1 MELRLLEYFL
11 TVVREENISRAAEVL
26 HVTQP
31 TLSRQMKELEDEL
44 HTTLFIRGKRL
55 TLTDSGVMLRRRA
68 EEVVSLMNKIDSE
81 FREQEEISGV
91 ISVGSG
97 GLKAASVLPELIE
110 HFRER
115 YPLVS
120 FEIITGT
127 ADIILIKE
135 RLEHGLL
142 DFGFLLEP
150 IDIEKFDYLRLPT
163 KEVWGV
169 LLPANHRLS
178 SEKAITRQQLRELP
192 LVVTSRN
199 ALRGEIE
206 EWLKYPVSELDIVA
220 TFNLIDNVAPLAERG
235 IACVLAVEGA
245 VDMFDPAR
253 FAFRPLKP
261 ELFMTSVL
269 AWKKLSP
276 YAGAA
281 GKFLEYIKSIHSEHT
296 KV

>member
-11 TVVREENISRAAEVL
+11 AVVREENISRAAEVL

-44 HTTLFIRGKRL
+44 NTTLFIRGKRL

-68 EEVVSLMNKIDSE
+68 EEVVTLMHKIDSE
-81 FREQEEISGV
+81 FREQEEISGI

-97 GLKAASVLPELIE
+97 GMMAAKVLPELIG

-120 FEIITGT
+120 FEIITGN
-127 ADIILIKE
+127 ADNIKE

-150 IDIEKFDYLRLPT
+150 VDVEKFDYLRM
-163 KEVWGV
+163 KVREKWGV
-169 LLPANHRLS
+169 LLPAGHPLS
-178 SEKAITRQQLRELP
+178 AAPSVTREQLKGLP
-192 LVVTSRN
+192 LVVTSRT

-206 EWLKYPVSELDIVA
+206 GWLGYPVSELDIVA
-220 TFNLIDNVAPLAERG
+220 THNLINNAAPLTERG
-235 IACVLAVEGA
+235 IACVLTIEGA

-253 FAFRPLKP
+253 FAFRPLSP
-261 ELFMTSVL
+261 ELSMTSVL

-276 YAGAA
+276 YSGAA

-296 KV
+296 

>member
-11 TVVREENISRAAEVL
+11 TVVREENISKAAEVL

-97 GLKAASVLPELIE
+97 GLMAAKILPELIE

-120 FEIITGT
+120 FDIITG
-127 ADIILIKE
+127 
-135 RLEHGLL
+135 
-142 DFGFLLEP
+142 
-150 IDIEKFDYLRLPT
+150 
-163 KEVWGV
+163 
-169 LLPANHRLS
+169 
-178 SEKAITRQQLRELP
+178 
-192 LVVTSRN
+192 N
-199 ALRGEIE
+199 AESNKR
-206 EWLKYPVSELDIVA
+206 K
-220 TFNLIDNVAPLAERG
+220 T
-235 IACVLAVEGA
+235 
-245 VDMFDPAR
+245 
-253 FAFRPLKP
+253 
-261 ELFMTSVL
+261 
-269 AWKKLSP
+269 
-276 YAGAA
+276 
-281 GKFLEYIKSIHSEHT
+281 
-296 KV
+296 

>member
-11 TVVREENISRAAEVL
+11 TVVREENISKAAEVL

-44 HTTLFIRGKRL
+44 NTTLFIRGKRL

-68 EEVVSLMNKIDSE
+68 EEVVSLMNKMDSE

-97 GLKAASVLPELIE
+97 GLMAAKILPELIE

-120 FEIITGT
+120 FDIITGN
-127 ADIILIKE
+127 ADLIKE

-142 DFGFLLEP
+142 DFGILLEP
-150 IDIEKFDYLRLPT
+150 VDIEKFDYLRLPT

-169 LLPANHRLS
+169 LFPADHKFAC
-178 SEKAITRQQLRELP
+178 EQAITRKQLKELP
-192 LVVTSRN
+192 LVLTSRT
-199 ALRGEIE
+199 ALRSEIE
-206 EWLKYPVSELDIVA
+206 EWLRYPVSELDVIA
-220 TFNLIDNVAPLAERG
+220 TMNLIDNVAPLAERG
-235 IACVLAVEGA
+235 IACVLTIEGA
-245 VDMFDPAR
+245 VELFDPVR
-253 FAFRPLKP
+253 FAFRPLTP
-261 ELFMTSVL
+261 ELSMTSVL

-276 YAGAA
+276 YSGAA
-281 GKFLEYIKSIHSEHT
+281 GKFLEYIKT
-296 KV
+296 YKVLP

>member
-11 TVVREENISRAAEVL
+11 AVVREENISRAAEVL

-44 HTTLFIRGKRL
+44 NTTLFIRGKRL
-55 TLTDSGVMLRRRA
+55 ALTDSGVMLRRRA
-68 EEVVSLMNKIDSE
+68 EEVVTLMHKIDSE
-81 FREQEEISGV
+81 FREQEEISGI

-97 GLKAASVLPELIE
+97 GLMAAKVLPELIG

-120 FEIITGT
+120 FEIITGN
-127 ADIILIKE
+127 ADNIKE

-150 IDIEKFDYLRLPT
+150 VDVEKFDYLRM
-163 KEVWGV
+163 KVRENWGV
-169 LLPANHRLS
+169 LLPAGHPLS
-178 SEKAITRQQLRELP
+178 AAPSVTREQLKGLP
-192 LVVTSRN
+192 LVVTSRT

-206 EWLKYPVSELDIVA
+206 GWLGYPVSELDIVA
-220 TFNLIDNVAPLAERG
+220 THNLINNAAPLTERG
-235 IACVLAVEGA
+235 IACVLTIEGA

-253 FAFRPLKP
+253 FTFRPLSP
-261 ELFMTSVL
+261 ELSMTSVL

-276 YAGAA
+276 YSGAA

-296 KV
+296 

>member
-1 MELRLLEYFL
+1 MELRLLKYFL

-31 TLSRQMKELEDEL
+31 TLSRQMKELEEEL

-55 TLTDSGVMLRRRA
+55 VLTDSGVMLRRRA
-68 EEVVSLMNKIDSE
+68 EEVVSLINKIDNE
-81 FREQEEISGV
+81 FREQEELSGV

-97 GLKAASVLPELIE
+97 GLMASKILPDLIR

-115 YPLVS
+115 YPLVE
-120 FEIITGT
+120 FEIITGN
-127 ADIILIKE
+127 ADNIKE

-150 IDIEKFDYLRLPT
+150 VDIGKFDYLRLAG
-163 KEVWGV
+163 KEIWGV
-169 LLPANHRLS
+169 LLPAGHPLAAERS
-178 SEKAITRQQLRELP
+178 VTKEQLRELP
-192 LVVTSRN
+192 LIVTSRT
-199 ALRGEIE
+199 ALRSEIE
-206 EWLKYPVSELDIVA
+206 EWLSYPVSELDVVA
-220 TFNLIDNVAPLAERG
+220 THNLINNAAPLTENG
-235 IACVLAVEGA
+235 VACVLTVEGA

-253 FAFRPLKP
+253 FAFRPLTP
-261 ELFMTSVL
+261 ELSMTSVL

-281 GKFLEYIKSIHSEHT
+281 GKFLEYIKAIHSGHR
-296 KV
+296 

>member
-1 MELRLLEYFL
+1 MELRVLQYFL

-31 TLSRQMKELEDEL
+31 TLSRQMKELEEEL

-68 EEVVSLMNKIDSE
+68 EEVVMLMQKIDSE
-81 FREQEEISGV
+81 FQQQEEISGV

-97 GLKAASVLPELIE
+97 GLMAAKLLPELIA

-115 YPLVS
+115 YPFVS
-120 FEIITGT
+120 FEIITGN
-127 ADIILIKE
+127 ADHIKE

-150 IDIEKFDYLRLPT
+150 VDIEKFDYIRLPT
-163 KEVWGV
+163 KEIWGV
-169 LLPANHRLS
+169 LLPANHPLAN
-178 SEKAITRQQLRELP
+178 ETAITRKQLKTLP
-192 LVVTSRN
+192 LVSTSRN
-199 ALRGEIE
+199 ALKSEIE
-206 EWLKYPVSELDIVA
+206 EWLRYPVTELDIVA
-220 TFNLIDNVAPLAERG
+220 THNLINNVAPLAEHG
-235 IACVLAVEGA
+235 IAGVLTIEGA
-245 VDMFDPAR
+245 IDLYDPAR
-253 FAFRPLKP
+253 FAFRPLTP
-261 ELFMTSVL
+261 ELSMTSVL

-276 YAGAA
+276 YSGAA
-281 GKFLEYIKSIHSEHT
+281 GKFLEYIESIHLGHT

>member
-11 TVVREENISRAAEVL
+11 TVVREENISKAAEVL

-44 HTTLFIRGKRL
+44 NTTLFIRGKRL
-55 TLTDSGVMLRRRA
+55 TLTDAGVMLRRRA
-68 EEVVSLMNKIDSE
+68 EEVVSLMQKIDSE

-91 ISVGSG
+91 VSVGSG
-97 GLKAASVLPELIE
+97 GLKAAEILPELIG

-120 FEIITGT
+120 FELHTGT
-127 ADIILIKE
+127 ADHVKE

-142 DFGFLLEP
+142 DFGILLEP
-150 IDIEKFDYLRLPT
+150 VDVEKFDYLRLPA
-163 KEVWGV
+163 KETWG
-169 LLPANHRLS
+169 LLMSADHPLAR
-178 SEKAITRQQLRELP
+178 EKSIARKLLKGQP
-192 LVVTSRN
+192 LVVTSRT

-206 EWLKYPVSELDIVA
+206 EWLRCPISELDIVA
-220 TFNLIDNVAPLAERG
+220 TMNLINNAAPLAERG
-235 IACVLAVEGA
+235 LACVLTIEGA

-253 FAFRPLKP
+253 FAFRPLTP
-261 ELFMTSVL
+261 ELSFTSVL

-276 YAGAA
+276 YSGAA
-281 GKFLEYIKSIHSEHT
+281 GKFLEYIKSVHAGQ
-296 KV
+296 

>member
-11 TVVREENISRAAEVL
+11 AVVREENISRAAEVL

-44 HTTLFIRGKRL
+44 NTTLFIRGKRL
-55 TLTDSGVMLRRRA
+55 TLTDQGVMLRRRA
-68 EEVVSLMNKIDSE
+68 EEVVTLMHKIDSE
-81 FREQEEISGV
+81 FREQEEISGI

-97 GLKAASVLPELIE
+97 GLMAAKVLPELIG

-120 FEIITGT
+120 FEIITGN
-127 ADIILIKE
+127 ADNIKE

-150 IDIEKFDYLRLPT
+150 VDVEKFDYLRM
-163 KEVWGV
+163 KVRENWGV
-169 LLPANHRLS
+169 LMPAGHPLS
-178 SEKAITRQQLRELP
+178 AAPSVTREQLKGLP
-192 LVVTSRN
+192 LVVTSRT

-206 EWLKYPVSELDIVA
+206 GWLGYPVSELDIVA
-220 TFNLIDNVAPLAERG
+220 THNLINNAAPLTERG
-235 IACVLAVEGA
+235 IACVLTIEGA

-253 FAFRPLKP
+253 FAFRPLSP
-261 ELFMTSVL
+261 GLSMTSVL

-276 YAGAA
+276 YSGAA

-296 KV
+296 

>member
-1 MELRLLEYFL
+1 
-11 TVVREENISRAAEVL
+11 
-26 HVTQP
+26 
-31 TLSRQMKELEDEL
+31 MKELEDEL

-127 ADIILIKE
+127 ADHIKE

-150 IDIEKFDYLRLPT
+150 VDIEKFDYLRLPT

-169 LLPANHRLS
+169 LFPAGHPLAS
-178 SEKAITRQQLRELP
+178 QKAITRQQLREIP
-192 LVVTSRN
+192 LVVTSRT
-199 ALRGEIE
+199 ALE
-206 EWLKYPVSELDIVA
+206 EWLKYPVSELDIAA
-220 TFNLIDNVAPLAERG
+220 TFNLIDNAAPLAERG
-235 IACVLAVEGA
+235 IACVLCVEGA

-253 FAFRPLKP
+253 FAFRPFSP
-261 ELFMTSVL
+261 ELSMTSVL

-296 KV
+296 EV

>member
-1 MELRLLEYFL
+1 
-11 TVVREENISRAAEVL
+11 
-26 HVTQP
+26 
-31 TLSRQMKELEDEL
+31 
-44 HTTLFIRGKRL
+44 
-55 TLTDSGVMLRRRA
+55 MLRRRA

-81 FREQEEISGV
+81 FREQEEVSGV

-97 GLKAASVLPELIE
+97 GLKAAGILPELIG

-120 FEIITGT
+120 FEIITGN
-127 ADIILIKE
+127 ADNIKE

-150 IDIEKFDYLRLPT
+150 VDIEKFDYLRLPV

-169 LLPANHRLS
+169 LLPANHQLA
-178 SEKAITRQQLRELP
+178 SEKAVTREQLKELP
-192 LVVTSRN
+192 LVVTSRT

-206 EWLKYPVSELDIVA
+206 EWLRFPVSELDIVA
-220 TFNLIDNVAPLAERG
+220 THNLINNAAPLTERG
-235 IACVLAVEGA
+235 TACVLTVEGA
-245 VDMFDPAR
+245 VTMFDPAR
-253 FAFRPLKP
+253 FAFCPLTP
-261 ELFMTSVL
+261 AFSMTSVL

-281 GKFLEYIKSIHSEHT
+281 GKFLEYIKTYQS
-296 KV
+296 VG

>member
-11 TVVREENISRAAEVL
+11 TVVREENISKAAEVL

-44 HTTLFIRGKRL
+44 GTTLFIRGKRL
-55 TLTDSGVMLRRRA
+55 TLTDAGVMLRRRA
-68 EEVVSLMNKIDSE
+68 EEVVLLMQKIDSE

-91 ISVGSG
+91 VSVGSG
-97 GLKAASVLPELIE
+97 GLKAAEILPELIG
-110 HFRER
+110 HFRDR

-120 FEIITGT
+120 FELHTGT
-127 ADIILIKE
+127 ADHVKE

-142 DFGFLLEP
+142 DFGILLEP
-150 IDIEKFDYLRLPT
+150 VDVEKFDYLRLPA
-163 KEVWGV
+163 KETWG
-169 LLPANHRLS
+169 LLMSADHPLAR
-178 SEKAITRQQLRELP
+178 EKSITRKQLKSQP
-192 LVVTSRN
+192 LVVTSRT

-206 EWLKYPVSELDIVA
+206 EWLRCPISELDIVA
-220 TFNLIDNVAPLAERG
+220 TMNLINNVAPLAERG
-235 IACVLAVEGA
+235 LACVLTIEGA

-253 FAFRPLKP
+253 FAFRPLTP
-261 ELFMTSVL
+261 ELSLTSVL

-276 YAGAA
+276 YSGAA
-281 GKFLEYIKSIHSEHT
+281 GKFLEYIKTIHSEHT

>member
-11 TVVREENISRAAEVL
+11 AVVREENISRAAEVL

-81 FREQEEISGV
+81 FRKQEEVSGV

-97 GLKAASVLPELIE
+97 GLKAANVLPELIG

-127 ADIILIKE
+127 ADRIKE
-135 RLEHGLL
+135 MLEHGLL

-150 IDIEKFDYLRLPT
+150 IDIEKFDYLRLPV

-169 LLPANHRLS
+169 LFPAGHRLA
-178 SEKAITRQQLRELP
+178 SEKAITRQQLKELP
-192 LVVTSRN
+192 LAVTSRT

-206 EWLKYPVSELDIVA
+206 EWLKYPVSELDIIT
-220 TFNLIDNVAPLAERG
+220 TFNLIDNVALLAERG

-245 VDMFDPAR
+245 VDAFDPSR
-253 FAFRPLKP
+253 FAFRPLTP
-261 ELFMTSVL
+261 ELSMTSVF

-276 YAGAA
+276 YSGAA
-281 GKFLEYIKSIHSEHT
+281 GKFLEFIKTIHSGHT
-296 KV
+296 DV

>member
-11 TVVREENISRAAEVL
+11 TVVREENISKAAEVL

-44 HTTLFIRGKRL
+44 NTTLFIRGKRL

-97 GLKAASVLPELIE
+97 GLMAAKILPELIE

-120 FEIITGT
+120 FDIITGN
-127 ADIILIKE
+127 ADLIKE

-142 DFGFLLEP
+142 DFGILLEP
-150 IDIEKFDYLRLPT
+150 VDIEKFDYLRLPT

-169 LLPANHRLS
+169 LFPADHKFAC
-178 SEKAITRQQLRELP
+178 EQAITRKQLKELP
-192 LVVTSRN
+192 LVLTSRT
-199 ALRGEIE
+199 ALRSEIE
-206 EWLKYPVSELDIVA
+206 EWLRYPVSELDVIA
-220 TFNLIDNVAPLAERG
+220 TMNLIDNVAPLAERG
-235 IACVLAVEGA
+235 IACVLTIEGA
-245 VDMFDPAR
+245 VELFDPVR
-253 FAFRPLKP
+253 FAFRPLTP
-261 ELFMTSVL
+261 ELSMTSVL

-276 YAGAA
+276 YSGAA
-281 GKFLEYIKSIHSEHT
+281 GKFLEYIKT
-296 KV
+296 YKVLP

>member
-11 TVVREENISRAAEVL
+11 AVVREENISRAAEVL

-44 HTTLFIRGKRL
+44 NTTLFIRGKRL

-68 EEVVSLMNKIDSE
+68 EEVVTLMHKIDSE
-81 FREQEEISGV
+81 FREQEEISGI

-97 GLKAASVLPELIE
+97 GLMAAKVLPELIG

-120 FEIITGT
+120 FEIITGN
-127 ADIILIKE
+127 ADNIKE

-150 IDIEKFDYLRLPT
+150 VDVEKFDYLRM
-163 KEVWGV
+163 KVREKWGV
-169 LLPANHRLS
+169 LLPAGHPLS
-178 SEKAITRQQLRELP
+178 AAPSVTREQLKGLP
-192 LVVTSRN
+192 LVVTSRT

-206 EWLKYPVSELDIVA
+206 GWLGYPVSELDIVA
-220 TFNLIDNVAPLAERG
+220 THNLINNAAPLTERG
-235 IACVLAVEGA
+235 IACVLTIEGA
-245 VDMFDPAR
+245 VDMFDPVR
-253 FAFRPLKP
+253 FAFRPLSP
-261 ELFMTSVL
+261 ELSMTSVL

-276 YAGAA
+276 YSGAA

-296 KV
+296 

>member
-11 TVVREENISRAAEVL
+11 TVVREENISRAAQML

-81 FREQEEISGV
+81 FREQEEVSGV

-97 GLKAASVLPELIE
+97 GLMAAKILPELIE
-110 HFRER
+110 HFREC

-120 FEIITGT
+120 FEIITGN
-127 ADIILIKE
+127 ADLIKE

-142 DFGFLLEP
+142 DFGILLEP
-150 IDIEKFDYLRLPT
+150 VDIEKFDYLRLPT

-169 LLPANHRLS
+169 LFPADHKLA
-178 SEKAITRQQLRELP
+178 SEKAVTRKQLKELP
-192 LVVTSRN
+192 LVVTSRT

-206 EWLKYPVSELDIVA
+206 EWLRYPVSELDVIA
-220 TFNLIDNVAPLAERG
+220 TMNLIDNVAPLAERG
-235 IACVLAVEGA
+235 IACVLTVEGA
-245 VDMFDPAR
+245 VDLFDPAR
-253 FAFRPLKP
+253 LVFRPLTP
-261 ELFMTSVL
+261 ELSMTSVL

-281 GKFLEYIKSIHSEHT
+281 GKFLEYIKTYQNPE
-296 KV
+296 

>member
-11 TVVREENISRAAEVL
+11 AVVREENISRAAEVL

-44 HTTLFIRGKRL
+44 NTTLFIRGKRL

-68 EEVVSLMNKIDSE
+68 EEVVTLMHKIDSE
-81 FREQEEISGV
+81 FREQEEISGI

-97 GLKAASVLPELIE
+97 GLMAAKVLPELIG

-120 FEIITGT
+120 FEIITGN
-127 ADIILIKE
+127 ADNIKE

-150 IDIEKFDYLRLPT
+150 VDVEKFDYLRM
-163 KEVWGV
+163 KVREKWGV
-169 LLPANHRLS
+169 LLPAGHPLS
-178 SEKAITRQQLRELP
+178 AAPSVTREQLKGLP
-192 LVVTSRN
+192 LVVTSRT

-206 EWLKYPVSELDIVA
+206 GWLGYPVSELDIVA
-220 TFNLIDNVAPLAERG
+220 THNLINNAAPLTERG
-235 IACVLAVEGA
+235 IACVLTIEGA

-253 FAFRPLKP
+253 FAFRPLSP
-261 ELFMTSVL
+261 GLSMTSVL

-276 YAGAA
+276 YSGAA

-296 KV
+296 

>member
-1 MELRLLEYFL
+1 M
-11 TVVREENISRAAEVL
+11 
-26 HVTQP
+26 
-31 TLSRQMKELEDEL
+31 
-44 HTTLFIRGKRL
+44 
-55 TLTDSGVMLRRRA
+55 
-68 EEVVSLMNKIDSE
+68 
-81 FREQEEISGV
+81 

-97 GLKAASVLPELIE
+97 GLSAASVLPELIG
-110 HFRER
+110 HFRAR

-127 ADIILIKE
+127 ADLIKE

-150 IDIEKFDYLRLPT
+150 VDIEKFDYLRLPT

-169 LLPANHRLS
+169 LLPADHPFA
-178 SEKAITRQQLRELP
+178 SEKAVTREQLRELP
-192 LVVTSRN
+192 LVVPGRT

-206 EWLKYPVSELDIVA
+206 EWLRYPVSELDIVA
-220 TFNLIDNVAPLAERG
+220 AHNLINNAAPLTERG
-235 IACVLAVEGA
+235 IACVLTVEGA
-245 VDMFDPAR
+245 VNMFDPAR

-261 ELFMTSVL
+261 ELSMTSVL

-281 GKFLEYIKSIHSEHT
+281 GKFLAYIKSIHSEHT
-296 KV
+296 EV

>member
-1 MELRLLEYFL
+1 MELRVLQYFL

-31 TLSRQMKELEDEL
+31 TLSRQMKELEEEL

-68 EEVVSLMNKIDSE
+68 EEVVMLMQKIDSE
-81 FREQEEISGV
+81 FQQQEEISGV

-97 GLKAASVLPELIE
+97 GLMAAKLLPELIA

-115 YPLVS
+115 YPFVS
-120 FEIITGT
+120 FEIITGN
-127 ADIILIKE
+127 ADNIKE

-150 IDIEKFDYLRLPT
+150 VDIEKFDYIRLPT
-163 KEVWGV
+163 KEIWGV
-169 LLPANHRLS
+169 LLPANHPLAN
-178 SEKAITRQQLRELP
+178 ETAITRKQLKTLP
-192 LVVTSRN
+192 LVSTSRN
-199 ALRGEIE
+199 ALKSEIE
-206 EWLKYPVSELDIVA
+206 EWLRYPVTELDIVA
-220 TFNLIDNVAPLAERG
+220 THNLINNVAPLAEHG
-235 IACVLAVEGA
+235 IAGVLTIEGA
-245 VDMFDPAR
+245 IDLYDPAR
-253 FAFRPLKP
+253 FAFRPLTP
-261 ELFMTSVL
+261 ELSMTSVL

-276 YAGAA
+276 YSGAA
-281 GKFLEYIKSIHSEHT
+281 GKFLEYIESIHLGHT